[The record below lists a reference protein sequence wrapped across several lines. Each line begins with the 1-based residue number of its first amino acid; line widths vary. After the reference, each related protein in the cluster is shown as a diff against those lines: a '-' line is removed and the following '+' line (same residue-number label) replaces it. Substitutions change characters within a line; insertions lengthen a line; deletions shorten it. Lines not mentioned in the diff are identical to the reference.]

1 MTQSFITVFSVSLDN
16 DEITQHGSENILLHG
31 FLWDVLV
38 DTKDSDFFDCYLC
51 CENANGDSKNK
62 WSCGTTFSLQS
73 YESGGAEQLKTTS
86 YVFNNEVQNWGWGK
100 FMKKY
105 ERKIIKIT
113 ACVTITSITLGT
125 PSIEPI
131 TPDNISAVM
140 FQRRL
145 SIKNLDNNVS
155 YTCHEANGKTW
166 LAHIQKPEA
175 NKLKFKVE
183 CYDTQT
189 GTLENL
195 DKSVLIVMEE
205 SKNVRQTRGLGEF
218 FNFNLKNNVG
228 STVKATFIIDYVL
241 PLYSGPPGVDFG
253 REYLSLPAHGN
264 NSFLLKDNTSI
275 PLSSYI
281 LARNSPV
288 LKNLIEKEGEL
299 DHDVTDF
306 EPEAVRIFA
315 DACYSGNLEKLSD
328 STEFKIFCDFVKMVS
343 VFKVEWAKGG
353 CLEFYR
359 KHLPKPSED
368 FNSYWEYALLAL
380 DSVIKHTDVSLLDHL
395 LSCIPENK
403 LKFQFRLPQLI
414 ADTTKRAHL
423 DLIMVVVVEF
433 NLVEKFTEQI
443 LTVLMMN
450 GRFPLL
456 TYWLENFNFSL
467 CDKDALPLLAE
478 AVEQN
483 GSADLSCELITLL
496 KSESGKADDENK
508 DENLIP
514 EDGTLATLAR
524 NRWSKMKTS
533 TWPCSKKR
541 PFSIIRRS
549 LQKGEHFTAKDNDA
563 PTMGC

>member
-1 MTQSFITVFSVSLDN
+1 MTQSFTTGFSVSLDN
-16 DEITQHGSENILLHG
+16 DETTQHFSDQKLLHG
-31 FLWDVLV
+31 FLWRVSVETNDPYFFGYYLHCANI
-38 DTKDSDFFDCYLC
+38 DSTT
-51 CENANGDSKNK
+51 E

-73 YESGGAEQLKTTS
+73 DFGEAKRLTTS
-86 YVFNNEVQNWGWGK
+86 YVFSNKTVNLGYGWGK
-100 FMKKY
+100 FVKKDK
-105 ERKIIKIT
+105 RKTIKVT
-113 ACVTITSITLGT
+113 ACVNITSITLGT

-131 TPDNISAVM
+131 TPDQISAVM
-140 FQRRL
+140 FQRRFSL
-145 SIKNLDNNVS
+145 NNLNNNVS
-155 YTCHEANGKTW
+155 YTSYEANGKTW
-166 LAHIQKPEA
+166 LVHIQKPDA
-175 NKLKFKVE
+175 NKLKLKVE

-195 DKSVLIVMEE
+195 DNSVLLVIEE

-218 FNFNLKNNVG
+218 FNFNLKNDVG
-228 STVKATFIIDYVL
+228 STVEVTFIIDYAL
-241 PLYSGPPGVDFG
+241 PLFSGPPGVDFG

-275 PLSSYI
+275 PLNSYI

-288 LKNLIEKEGEL
+288 LKGFIEKEGDL

-315 DACYSGNLEKLSD
+315 DACYTGTLEKLSD
-328 STEFKIFCDFVKMVS
+328 ETEFKVFCDFVKMVA
-343 VFKVEWAKGG
+343 VFKVDWAKSG
-353 CLEFYR
+353 CLEFYK
-359 KHLPKPSED
+359 KHLPKPSKD
-368 FNSYWEYALLAL
+368 FNSYWEYALLGL
-380 DSVIKHTDVSLLDHL
+380 ESVIKHADASLLEHL

-414 ADTTKRAHL
+414 AESTKRTHL
-423 DLIMVVVVEF
+423 DLIMALVVEF

-450 GRFPLL
+450 SRFPLL

-467 CDKDALPLLAE
+467 CDKDVLPLLAE

-483 GSADLSCELITLL
+483 GSADLSCEFITVL
-496 KSESGKADDENK
+496 KSESEKSDDENK

-514 EDGTLATLAR
+514 EDGTLATIAR

-541 PFSIIRRS
+541 PFSLIRRS
-549 LQKGEHFTAKDNDA
+549 LQKGEQFTVKDNDA
-563 PTMGC
+563 QIMGC